1 MGLSATAESEQES
14 EWRPRRASEWICEDI
29 RPTDVRIS
37 MGPTADNEV
46 ACGTCGG
53 YHFLHPCPLAALVRA
68 QGESCHLR
76 QAQLFPEEEEEEGEE
91 ESGRVDKPHTVS
103 AAAALL
109 QLQVFRRSEL
119 IYCAAVPLTT
129 PIRCAPAAA
138 PPADTELPPADT
150 ELPPADTELPP
161 ADALRP
167 LVAPWVLV
175 ALGEAADALDAAT
188 TRAALL
194 RMRRQLSQLVAPATS
209 LFEATRGLRPVNGEG
224 YMMEEDCMQDHL
236 PVPRV
241 GGTLNAS
248 LALIAV
254 LDGMANGKHHPQLL
268 RPPAAWGVCSQGSVP
283 AGRSGHDDVAT
294 GAGGTAGAGAGEL
307 GSAAVAESPDSLKNS
322 EYVTTAAPTED
333 VTRTHDDDIWAA
345 PDVTLHWWD
354 QDAEC
359 GWSDDYVGVCRVD
372 VFKEM
377 CLAPGTT
384 LPPHER
390 DSTRCCALGF
400 AGGTESTWRYMLQN
414 GEVL

>member
-1 MGLSATAESEQES
+1 MRAWGLASGSSQWSDGVVPSGCVCHHETSNKETKQQRRCPPSTATMLCIRVSRTCASQMQVGCRPPPLWWRRPNVPQPLTRRILHVSVGLSATAESEQES

-53 YHFLHPCPLAALVRA
+53 YHFPHQCPLAALVRA

-109 QLQVFRRSEL
+109 QLQVFRRSV

-138 PPADTELPPADT
+138 APADT

-248 LALIAV
+248 LVPRPHRRVGWHGQWQA
-254 LDGMANGKHHPQLL
+254 
-268 RPPAAWGVCSQGSVP
+268 PPAVAAPPCSVGCMQSGICARGP
-283 AGRSGHDDVAT
+283 QRPRRCCNRRGRSRGSRGRRV
-294 GAGGTAGAGAGEL
+294 GERRS
-307 GSAAVAESPDSLKNS
+307 G
-322 EYVTTAAPTED
+322 
-333 VTRTHDDDIWAA
+333 
-345 PDVTLHWWD
+345 
-354 QDAEC
+354 
-359 GWSDDYVGVCRVD
+359 
-372 VFKEM
+372 
-377 CLAPGTT
+377 
-384 LPPHER
+384 
-390 DSTRCCALGF
+390 
-400 AGGTESTWRYMLQN
+400 
-414 GEVL
+414 